1 MICRKNSFTILP
13 EESHKIPLIFFMCL
27 LAAFFCQEALHTV
40 KYYLLLSILV
50 FPPPLNSP
58 ASSSEIIKL
67 TDMTEETGKAAS
79 GLYQCLSARCEGL
92 C

>member
-1 MICRKNSFTILP
+1 
-13 EESHKIPLIFFMCL
+13 MCL
-27 LAAFFCQEALHTV
+27 LAASFCQEALHTV
-40 KYYLLLSILV
+40 KYYLLVSILV

-67 TDMTEETGKAAS
+67 TDMTEETGKAARETS